1 MSEVSRKRSRSQED
15 DDSGSRSSL
24 PPAENRTRDADY
36 WFDDGNLILVAEEV
50 EFRVYAAPLMRRS
63 PVFREMLSL
72 PQPQA
77 DGAAYLSIP
86 TVRLYDHPTDVRRL
100 LGSIIFGNDLRFV
113 KDRPDFRTLSSLIR
127 MGHKYQIDYAV
138 EGALAYLQ
146 HYCSYPSPSQL
157 TDLQAVPSNFS
168 ALDHIGVVNIARLTH
183 TPELRL
189 LGLAHCCTLHPKAL
203 VRGLKREDGT
213 SEKLSPEDLTI
224 VLLVRAELIKDDGLD
239 VLCIRDGAE
248 DCEYAEEC
256 RWMLMR
262 FLAYHIGTQEQQS
275 SSASWRQAWSSQ
287 LQDLHMLPSDRYADS
302 IVAREPEKQHS
313 MTGCIF
319 GHSRE

>member
-1 MSEVSRKRSRSQED
+1 MD
-15 DDSGSRSSL
+15 
-24 PPAENRTRDADY
+24 NH
-36 WFDDGNLILVAEEV
+36 
-50 EFRVYAAPLMRRS
+50 
-63 PVFREMLSL
+63 LS
-72 PQPQA
+72 
-77 DGAAYLSIP
+77 
-86 TVRLYDHPTDVRRL
+86 
-100 LGSIIFGNDLRFV
+100 RFV
-113 KDRPDFRTLSSLIR
+113 KDRPDFQVLSSLIR
-127 MGHKYQIDYAV
+127 MGHKYQIDHAV

-157 TDLQAVPSNFS
+157 TDLQAVVAAPPNFS

-189 LGLAHCCTLHPKAL
+189 LGLAHCCTLNPKAL

-213 SEKLSPEDLTI
+213 REKLSPEDLTI
-224 VLLVRAELIKDDGLD
+224 VLLVRAELIKDDSLD

-275 SSASWRQAWSSQ
+275 SSACWRQAWSSQ
-287 LQDLHMLPSDRYADS
+287 LQEFEMLPSDRYADF
-302 IVAREPEKQHS
+302 IVARQPEKLNSKDHDRA
-313 MTGCIF
+313 C
-319 GHSRE
+319 RRALD